1 MTREQK
7 YAEQLRRIG
16 VYHDAFEPEIHTLAM
31 LEREHQRTIKTWKE
45 MGSPI
50 DSPVYLAIERQRR
63 DILAHRDALGLTP
76 KALKRLRPALAADEP
91 KSEAKQNV
99 LELLRS
105 RYAQDA

>member
-7 YAEQLRRIG
+7 YTAQLREIG
-16 VYHDAFEPEIHTLAM
+16 VYHPAFDPEIHTLAM
-31 LEREHQRTIKTWKE
+31 LEREHQRTVKTWNK

-50 DSPVYLAIERQRR
+50 DSPVYLALERQRR

-76 KALKRLRPALAADEP
+76 RGLKRLKPALASEQQ

-99 LELLRS
+99 IELLRAK
-105 RYAQDA
+105 YANEA